1 MVSNKKCT
9 VGGVDGSV
17 RGDGVGRGDIM
28 EMGRCGDGV
37 MVWGWGD
44 GVGRGDV
51 MGGGIMFEGGANGV
65 GFR

>member
-9 VGGVDGSV
+9 VGGVDGAV
-17 RGDGVGRGDIM
+17 RVMVWGGVILWGWGW
-28 EMGRCGDGV
+28 CGDGV